1 MRHLNA
7 INHRRATHFMFACA
21 LTIRVKKIFIEIS
34 KVMRATNKTF
44 EFGYKIGPQP
54 LHTYGTAHNLLKCTS
69 LYVMSFI
76 FGLDDSNLQIMIR

>member
-34 KVMRATNKTF
+34 KVMRTTNETF

-54 LHTYGTAHNLLKCTS
+54 LHTVRLIICSNVH
-69 LYVMSFI
+69 LYM
-76 FGLDDSNLQIMIR
+76 

>member
-44 EFGYKIGPQP
+44 EFGYKIGLQP
-54 LHTYGTAHNLLKCTS
+54 LHTYVYRYIAQLIICSNVH
-69 LYVMSFI
+69 LYIS
-76 FGLDDSNLQIMIR
+76 

>member
-1 MRHLNA
+1 
-7 INHRRATHFMFACA
+7 MFACA

-54 LHTYGTAHNLLKCTS
+54 LPIYSTAHNLLKHTS

-76 FGLDDSNLQIMIR
+76 FGLDDSNLEIKIR